1 MKLWVIGDSF
11 VNKRTTWID
20 IFRNEKK
27 IEKYYKNGD
36 GSRDFQ
42 TILDI
47 FLQNTYLMQPD
58 DLVILMFPDARW
70 RIPSLGVVGAWG
82 GHSTHQSTNYHPNY
96 HIGIHQY
103 EAGKEDSSLESFRE
117 ALSDPDGIL
126 HKYNL
131 MAQDASP
138 TKKNYIKILKSI
150 KWTFPFK
157 IIYMSWSDYIDIDV
171 YHPNSTKKEPLVW
184 NKTYLEKKIG
194 FWETKHD
201 VWMRGDDVSDT
212 YEGDSHWSVEMHKRV
227 AEFLI
232 KEL

>member
-1 MKLWVIGDSF
+1 MKLWAIGDSF
-11 VNKRTTWID
+11 LLDQPVETNWIN
-20 IFRNEKK
+20 IFRNEKQ
-27 IEKYYKNGD
+27 IEKYYHNGD
-36 GSRDFQ
+36 SSRDFQ

-70 RIPSLGVVGAWG
+70 RVPTLGKIGSHD
-82 GHSTHQSTNYHPNY
+82 GHLYTNY

-103 EAGKEDSSLESFRE
+103 VAGKEDSSLESFRE

-126 HKYNL
+126 YKYNL

-157 IIYMSWSDYIDIDV
+157 IIYMSWSNYIDIDV
-171 YHPNSTKKEPLVW
+171 HHPNSTKKEPLVW
-184 NKTYLEKKIG
+184 NRTYLENKIG
-194 FWETKHD
+194 FWETKQD
-201 VWMRGDDVSDT
+201 LYNRGDDVPEDYHSDQ
-212 YEGDSHWSVEMHKRV
+212 HWSVEMNKRV